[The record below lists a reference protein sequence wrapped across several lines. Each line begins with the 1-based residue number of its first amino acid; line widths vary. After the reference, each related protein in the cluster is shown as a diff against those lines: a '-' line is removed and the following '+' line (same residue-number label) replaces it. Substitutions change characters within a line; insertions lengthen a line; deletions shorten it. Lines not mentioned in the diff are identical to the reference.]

1 MFLLLKKSVILWC
14 LFKLHVKM
22 ERRVTGFHLKHAF
35 VRLLVSPAQLYASMF
50 LSRPESSLFSTA
62 EFINREPVI
71 YLVKEKRVE

>member
-1 MFLLLKKSVILWC
+1 
-14 LFKLHVKM
+14 M

-35 VRLLVSPAQLYASMF
+35 VRLLVSPAQLYANM
-50 LSRPESSLFSTA
+50 LSRPESSLLSTA